1 MITRYDNAASLYP
14 PGEKGVGMFAS
25 INSGDLTGIVKIPF
39 EKGEKIRV
47 NLP

>member
-1 MITRYDNAASLYP
+1 MIIRYDNAASLYP
-14 PGEKGVGMFAS
+14 PGEKGVGMLAS